1 MTTAIGS
8 RCAAKTAPITPAQ
21 PSPDDGG
28 NDAPWCERAR
38 FWDDNLA
45 SERPL
50 RGPRASQR
58 QPLIL
63 SGHGMRL
70 RINNGALEVRNGFTH
85 YPQTREAWRFFP
97 GDQER
102 PARIILLD
110 GSGALTLD
118 VLAWLAAQDIPL
130 IQLDYRGNVVAAI
143 GQSGIG
149 SDPGLLALQV
159 AAARDPKRARAMAT
173 WLVREKLIATR
184 QTLLVALPDSPARK
198 AALVRLEAEIDRL
211 GQPFAGPKTAL
222 LGIEGKCAQ
231 VYFDAW
237 RDLPIAWKGTTR
249 KPIPETW
256 RRIGPRRSRAHAR
269 SRNATHPAQ
278 AMLNYA
284 YAVLESQIRIETARI
299 GLDPATGFLHD
310 HRPDRP
316 ALVLDLLEPLRPTL
330 DRIVLGFVAGQTFV
344 PADFTLGADGTC
356 RLHPALARHV
366 VAEIGPIGGIS
377 ALLAALLKRLGH
389 TPPLAIPHR
398 SRAWLAQRGMVG
410 TTGG

>member
-1 MTTAIGS
+1 M
-8 RCAAKTAPITPAQ
+8 RHC
-21 PSPDDGG
+21 
-28 NDAPWCERAR
+28 RA
-38 FWDDNLA
+38 N
-45 SERPL
+45 
-50 RGPRASQR
+50 QR

-70 RINNGALEVRNGFTH
+70 RINNGALEIQNGFTH

-118 VLAWLAAQDIPL
+118 VLAWLAAQGIPL

-143 GQSGIG
+143 GQNSIG
-149 SDPGLLALQV
+149 SDPNLLALQV
-159 AAARDPKRARAMAT
+159 AAAHEPKCALTIAT

-184 QTLLVALPDSPARK
+184 HTLLATLSDSTPRK
-198 AALVRLEAEIDRL
+198 AALVRLDAEIDRL

-237 RDLPIAWKGTTR
+237 RDLPIAWKNTTR
-249 KPIPETW
+249 KPISETW
-256 RRIGPRRSRAHAR
+256 RRIGPRRSRAQSR

-310 HRPDRP
+310 HRPDCP
-316 ALVLDLLEPLRPTL
+316 ALLLDLLEPLRPTL
-330 DRIVLGFVAGQTFV
+330 DRIVLGFVAGQIFA
-344 PADFTLGADGTC
+344 PADFTLSADGTC
-356 RLHPALARHV
+356 RLHPALARRI
-366 VAEIGPIGGIS
+366 VAHIGQIEGIAPI
-377 ALLAALLKRLGH
+377 LAKLLKRLGH
-389 TPPLAIPHR
+389 KIPDAMHQQ
-398 SRAWLAQRGMVG
+398 SKTWVAQRAVSQAL
-410 TTGG
+410 

>member
-1 MTTAIGS
+1 MHPSVSSENDSADWADSARRWARQQGIGK
-8 RCAAKTAPITPAQ
+8 RRYA
-21 PSPDDGG
+21 
-28 NDAPWCERAR
+28 E
-38 FWDDNLA
+38 
-45 SERPL
+45 
-50 RGPRASQR
+50 R

-70 RINNGALEVRNGFTH
+70 HINNGALEIQNGFTH
-85 YPQTREAWRFFP
+85 YPQIRETWRFFP

-130 IQLDYRGNVVAAI
+130 IQLDYRGNVLAAI
-143 GQSGIG
+143 GQRSIG
-149 SDPGLLALQV
+149 NDPGLLALQV
-159 AAARDPKRARAMAT
+159 AAAHDPKRAGAIAT
-173 WLVREKLIATR
+173 WLVREKLIAAR
-184 QTLLVALPDSPARK
+184 QTLLAALSDSTARK
-198 AALVRLEAEIDRL
+198 AALALVNAEIDRL
-211 GQPFAGPKTAL
+211 SQPFAGPKTAL

-231 VYFDAW
+231 LYFDTW
-237 RDLPIAWKGTTR
+237 RDLPITWKSTTR

-256 RRIGPRRSRAHAR
+256 RRIGPRRSRAQAR

-310 HRPDRP
+310 QRPDRP
-316 ALVLDLLEPLRPTL
+316 ALILDLLEPLRPTV
-330 DRIVLGFVAGQTFV
+330 DRIVLGVIAGQTFT
-344 PADFTLGADGTC
+344 PADFTLSADGTC
-356 RLHPALARHV
+356 RLHPALARRL
-366 VAEIGPIGGIS
+366 VADIGPIEGIS
-377 ALLAALLKRLGH
+377 PLLAAFLRRLGH

-398 SRAWLAQRGMVG
+398 SKAWLAQKRVAGPAETRQSPV
-410 TTGG
+410 

>member
-1 MTTAIGS
+1 M
-8 RCAAKTAPITPAQ
+8 RHRPA
-21 PSPDDGG
+21 
-28 NDAPWCERAR
+28 N
-38 FWDDNLA
+38 
-45 SERPL
+45 
-50 RGPRASQR
+50 QR

-70 RINNGALEVRNGFTH
+70 RINNGALEIQNGFTH
-85 YPQTREAWRFFP
+85 YPQQRETFRFFP
-97 GDQER
+97 GQPDV

-118 VLAWLAAQDIPL
+118 VLAWLAAQGIPL

-143 GQSGIG
+143 GQNSIG
-149 SDPGLLALQV
+149 SDPSLLALQI
-159 AAARDPKRARAMAT
+159 AAAHDPKRAAAIAT

-184 QTLLVALPDSPARK
+184 QTLLAALSDSTARK
-198 AALVRLEAEIDRL
+198 AALVRLDAEIDRL
-211 GQPFAGPKTAL
+211 GQPFAGQKTAL

-237 RDLPIAWKGTTR
+237 RDLPIAWKNTPR

-256 RRIGPRRSRAHAR
+256 RRIGPRRSRAQVR

-316 ALVLDLLEPLRPTL
+316 ALILDLLEPLRPTL
-330 DRIVLGFVAGQTFV
+330 DRIVLGFVAGQTFA

-356 RLHPALARHV
+356 RLHPALARRL
-366 VAEIGPIGGIS
+366 VAEIGSVEGIS
-377 ALLAALLKRLGH
+377 SLLAGLLKRLGH

-398 SRAWLAQRGMVG
+398 SKAWLAQRGMAG
-410 TTGG
+410 TAGG